1 MYNVHPLY
9 WCNRRSYFKDSTIDN
24 FENLIILLD
33 SPSIRKIDFLKTVG
47 LLLLPCCAFRPW
59 PRWTFCACC
68 IVAPILSLNLAFFL
82 SESPPFDH
90 THWNHK
96 YDNILYWYISM
107 TICHLIY
114 RKVSAISGRKKNRRE
129 DTCTWLYWWNRLFQY
144 LSVVKKILFK
154 SVFFDHLNESGIYD
168 YNTQNKNYVR
178 RKSNWVEFLVLASPT
193 SGILI
198 LNYAEEEKR
207 TLVKWLFT
215 LNVRNKIDEL
225 CSFNQ

>member
-1 MYNVHPLY
+1 MEKALDVVGGPADEEGNHNRSWLCTLY
-9 WCNRRSYFKDSTIDN
+9 ILSIDEREDLISTTIDN
-24 FENLIILLD
+24 SENLIILLS

-47 LLLLPCCAFRPW
+47 LPLIPCCAFRPW

-129 DTCTWLYWWNRLFQY
+129 DTCTWHYWWNRLFQY

-154 SVFFDHLNESGIYD
+154 SVFFDHLNESGIY
-168 YNTQNKNYVR
+168 V
-178 RKSNWVEFLVLASPT
+178 
-193 SGILI
+193 
-198 LNYAEEEKR
+198 
-207 TLVKWLFT
+207 WL
-215 LNVRNKIDEL
+215 
-225 CSFNQ
+225 